1 VFNGSLLKIL
11 HALVIEYNQLDGWNS
26 KKVLMRDKGQK
37 MKKKDD
43 FSNEDEQMNVDVV
56 TVFKKRNKL
65 NKHFYFFDDE
75 RNVWF

>member
-1 VFNGSLLKIL
+1 
-11 HALVIEYNQLDGWNS
+11 
-26 KKVLMRDKGQK
+26 MRDKGQK

>member
-1 VFNGSLLKIL
+1 M
-11 HALVIEYNQLDGWNS
+11 DGTV

-56 TVFKKRNKL
+56 TVFKKRNEL